1 MTREGQEAML
11 SIQMFKESD
20 VIKMTTKAYFS
31 VRVREELKRNGHTD
45 RLKGVESMAEERKKS
60 AMRILVPVN
69 STDECEIPIAL
80 ARQLAGA
87 AGAEIYLV
95 RVVEWIDAFSGLR
108 FDPDILRMMDDA
120 ARYLVELASRLGLPE
135 DRTRPLVSWSDNA
148 AKEIISIAKN
158 EGIDLIITA
167 SRRKGWLQRLAQGN
181 SLCSHLV
188 RSQVCP
194 VLCVPLTPMQA
205 SRRDGAT
212 AAMHS

>member
-1 MTREGQEAML
+1 ML
-11 SIQMFKESD
+11 NMRMFKESD
-20 VIKMTTKAYFS
+20 VIKMTTKTYFS

-45 RLKGVESMAEERKKS
+45 RLKGVESMSEERKKS

-69 STDECEIPIAL
+69 GAGECEIPIAL

-108 FDPDILRMMDDA
+108 FDPDILQMMDDA
-120 ARYLVELASRLGLPE
+120 ARYLVELASRLGLPA

-148 AKEIISIAKN
+148 AKEIINIAKN
-158 EGIDLIITA
+158 ENIDLIITA

-194 VLCVPLTPMQA
+194 VLCVPLTPA
-205 SRRDGAT
+205 
-212 AAMHS
+212 

>member
-1 MTREGQEAML
+1 ML
-11 SIQMFKESD
+11 NLEVFKESD

-31 VRVREELKRNGHTD
+31 VRVREELKRNGHAD
-45 RLKGVESMAEERKKS
+45 LLKDVESMPEARKKS
-60 AMRILVPVN
+60 AMRVLVPVN
-69 STDECEIPIAL
+69 GTPECEIPIAL

-148 AKEIISIAKN
+148 AKEITTIAKN
-158 EGIDLIITA
+158 ESIDLIIVA
-167 SRRKGWLQRLAQGN
+167 SRRKGWLQRLTQGN
-181 SLCSHLV
+181 GLYSHLV

-194 VLCVPLTPMQA
+194 VLCAPLPGAQA
-205 SRRDGAT
+205 SRRDRAT
-212 AAMHS
+212 VATQS

>member
-1 MTREGQEAML
+1 ML
-11 SIQMFKESD
+11 NVRMFKESD
-20 VIKMTTKAYFS
+20 VIEMTTKTYFS

-45 RLKGVESMAEERKKS
+45 RLKGVESMSEERKKS

-69 STDECEIPIAL
+69 GTDECEIPIAL

-87 AGAEIYLV
+87 VGAEIYLV

-120 ARYLVELASRLGLPE
+120 ARYLVELASRLGLPA

-148 AKEIISIAKN
+148 AKEIITIAKN
-158 EGIDLIITA
+158 ESIDLIITA

-194 VLCVPLTPMQA
+194 VLCVPLTPVQA

-212 AAMHS
+212 AATQS